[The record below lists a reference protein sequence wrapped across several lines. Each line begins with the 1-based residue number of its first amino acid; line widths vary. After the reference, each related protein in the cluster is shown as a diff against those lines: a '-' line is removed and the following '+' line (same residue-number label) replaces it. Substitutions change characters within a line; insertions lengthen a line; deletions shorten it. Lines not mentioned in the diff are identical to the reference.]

1 MYNVFY
7 LYFSYNINICFLLC
21 HMIKDST
28 NISLV
33 LILIQIIIFN
43 NIIYLTLTFL
53 INVVY
58 HKCKIQV
65 SIRKDIYNL
74 LGLNIKEDRVYIFQ
88 NVMVANND
96 GNIRATN
103 QDYRLLMTR
112 YYVVTYVPSEQLT
125 TIGLTPL
132 PIVDI
137 LKLPSNAKHLIG
149 LIC

>member
-1 MYNVFY
+1 
-7 LYFSYNINICFLLC
+7 
-21 HMIKDST
+21 
-28 NISLV
+28 
-33 LILIQIIIFN
+33 
-43 NIIYLTLTFL
+43 
-53 INVVY
+53 
-58 HKCKIQV
+58 
-65 SIRKDIYNL
+65 
-74 LGLNIKEDRVYIFQ
+74 
-88 NVMVANND
+88 MVANND